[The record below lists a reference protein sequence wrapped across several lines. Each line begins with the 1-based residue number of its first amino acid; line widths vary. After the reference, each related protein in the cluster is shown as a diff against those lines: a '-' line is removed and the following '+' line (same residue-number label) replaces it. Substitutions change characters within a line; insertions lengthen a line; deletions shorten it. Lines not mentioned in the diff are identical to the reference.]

1 MGEAVLDLFIF
12 LVTSAV
18 DLTITEKL
26 ASDALWLFC
35 AWTSSIVM
43 IVCLTMLLKRGDH
56 QFQLLVRLAFFTW
69 MNYQPEIHLFVDV
82 FDVFPVRPGC
92 PSII

>member
-82 FDVFPVRPGC
+82 FDVFPDYND
-92 PSII
+92 IA